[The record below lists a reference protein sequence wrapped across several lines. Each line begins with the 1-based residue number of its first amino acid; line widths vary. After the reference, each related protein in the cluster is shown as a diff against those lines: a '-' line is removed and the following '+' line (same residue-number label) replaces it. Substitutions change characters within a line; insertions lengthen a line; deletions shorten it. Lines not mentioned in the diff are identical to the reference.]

1 MGIWQSYRP
10 GRRLLGRLTGDEDL
24 IQAVTALGLN
34 EGISTASVTVTGRV
48 SRLTVGVYD
57 PRQQVYVT
65 RREERPMEIVA
76 CRGVLTTGDR
86 QPFFQAHILLAD
98 EDTVIG
104 GRLFSETLAA
114 EAECLVEELLGPPAD
129 RNYDTIT
136 GQLALTFHP
145 TAPED
150 AGS

>member
-1 MGIWQSYRP
+1 MGTWQSYRP

-24 IQAVTALGLN
+24 IQAVTAI
-34 EGISTASVTVTGRV
+34 GINARIATATVTVTGRV
-48 SRLTVGVYD
+48 SCLTIGVYD

-65 RREERPMEIVA
+65 RRERRPMEIVV
-76 CRGVLTTGDR
+76 CRGLLTTGDS
-86 QPFFQAHILLAD
+86 QPFFQAHIMLAD
-98 EDTVIG
+98 EDAVIG
-104 GRLFSETLAA
+104 GRLFSETLAT
-114 EAECLVEELLGPPAD
+114 EAECVVEELLGPPAD